1 MPRTDKSHRQAQ
13 RIPQSPSASA
23 STSQAESA
31 GPTNTPKL
39 PVQMPQTPQ
48 DVNERQN
55 LYCYVYFI
63 KFIIDNESLWVY
75 DFNILNSA
83 MMQIRHCAV
92 CVFRWESSPGL
103 QRRDGEGRF
112 AFHPDTAPLGKSSGA
127 MTLSA
132 QKQQTA
138 KSAAGEYDLAH
149 RPDESI
155 PIYYRFMKK

>member
-1 MPRTDKSHRQAQ
+1 MPQPLKPNRQAI
-13 RIPQSPSASA
+13 RIHQSSSASA
-23 STSQAESA
+23 SNRQVAPE
-31 GPTNTPKL
+31 GQTNTPKL